1 MKTLRDMPI
10 CARALATEQAALGEL
25 KRGAERLGLTRRAFA
40 TRRPST
46 RAGPLPALHTRAARS
61 AKAAIGAQDV
71 EQIEEHYGALGKP
84 LETRAEQLH
93 EELAKAHRKLSEGL
107 AKCDESV
114 RMAEFQLTEGGG
126 APARLNAAWKAKTAS
141 LGSGDVDELLA
152 SAPEEITRRAG
163 EVEAQAQLAACHNR
177 EQQSGKR
184 EAGGDGCAGIEQSE
198 GCAGRHARGAPKKCA
213 AWCRP
218 EGRAGEMRARIEQL
232 DRGTAVARGAGPG
245 VGTAALPAE
254 TRRQSFDV
262 EHRSPSREVAA
273 EAHERAKVTSIVA
286 KGRSRTW
293 ARCRC
298 ARKCS
303 DRRGPKQCA
312 SARARA
318 GSRCR
323 CVKLLR
329 DTLRETERGRH
340 ASRPCAAGPV
350 TRRFEQLT
358 QGRYNGLRLDA
369 TLRAEGLSA
378 TASNADSSEVLEALS
393 VGTRGQLAALLRL
406 SIADQ
411 MRCTVVLDDHLVH
424 TDAIRLDWFQDALR
438 TIAVNTQVIV
448 ITCRSQDY
456 LSLIGLPADGPPTV
470 DLAAGTVRAVDMARA
485 VDRFGNADTR

>member
-1 MKTLRDMPI
+1 
-10 CARALATEQAALGEL
+10 
-25 KRGAERLGLTRRAFA
+25 
-40 TRRPST
+40 
-46 RAGPLPALHTRAARS
+46 
-61 AKAAIGAQDV
+61 
-71 EQIEEHYGALGKP
+71 
-84 LETRAEQLH
+84 
-93 EELAKAHRKLSEGL
+93 
-107 AKCDESV
+107 
-114 RMAEFQLTEGGG
+114 
-126 APARLNAAWKAKTAS
+126 
-141 LGSGDVDELLA
+141 
-152 SAPEEITRRAG
+152 
-163 EVEAQAQLAACHNR
+163 
-177 EQQSGKR
+177 
-184 EAGGDGCAGIEQSE
+184 
-198 GCAGRHARGAPKKCA
+198 
-213 AWCRP
+213 
-218 EGRAGEMRARIEQL
+218 
-232 DRGTAVARGAGPG
+232 
-245 VGTAALPAE
+245 
-254 TRRQSFDV
+254 
-262 EHRSPSREVAA
+262 
-273 EAHERAKVTSIVA
+273 
-286 KGRSRTW
+286 
-293 ARCRC
+293 
-298 ARKCS
+298 
-303 DRRGPKQCA
+303 
-312 SARARA
+312 
-318 GSRCR
+318 
-323 CVKLLR
+323 VKLLR